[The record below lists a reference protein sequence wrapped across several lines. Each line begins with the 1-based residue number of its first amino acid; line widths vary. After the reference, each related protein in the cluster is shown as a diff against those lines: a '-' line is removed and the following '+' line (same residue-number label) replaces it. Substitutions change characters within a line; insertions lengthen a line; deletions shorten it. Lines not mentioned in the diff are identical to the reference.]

1 MNICNEIGSI
11 YVTLMSVIL
20 AGVFNMIFV
29 KLPVFEKMYVPMDG
43 GKTLSDG
50 KRLFGDNK
58 TWKGFFGMILLG
70 GFAQV
75 IWGTVCNIIPVLRES
90 NMLYTVHHAGFLIDL
105 CAGLL
110 FGFAYALFE
119 LPNSFIKRR
128 LDIKAGKTDKGI
140 KGIIFYII
148 DQIDSLLGV
157 VLCLALICHISFAQY
172 WLCIFVGFFTHSAVN
187 LILYALKI
195 RRNI

>member
-1 MNICNEIGSI
+1 MSITAEIVRI
-11 YVTLMSVIL
+11 YATLMSVII
-20 AGVFNMIFV
+20 AGVLNMVFV
-29 KLPVFEKMYVPMDG
+29 RLPVFEKLYVPMDG
-43 GKTLSDG
+43 GKVLRDG

-58 TWKGFFGMILLG
+58 TWKGFFGMIILG
-70 GFAQV
+70 GFSQV
-75 IWGTVCNIIPVLRES
+75 IWSAVCGAVPALERN
-90 NMLYTVHHAGFLIDL
+90 NMLSGTHYTGIAAEL

-110 FGFAYALFE
+110 FGLAYAAFE

-128 LDIKAGKTDKGI
+128 LDIRAGKTEKGL
-140 KGIIFYII
+140 KGAVFYVV

-157 VLCLALICHISFAQY
+157 VLCLSLLCPISIAQY
-172 WLCIFVGFFTHSAVN
+172 WLFILVGLFTHSAVN